1 MFGSNKDTKDN
12 NNNSNSSRSNS
23 AAPSRGL
30 NTVNEGTVLTGD
42 LEAQSDIRIDGTI
55 NGDLKC
61 QAKVIVGPKGT
72 IKGTVSCE
80 NAVIEGK
87 FDGTLSVRDSL
98 SIKET
103 ATVVGD
109 VTAKKISMNPGCN
122 FEGTLS
128 TKSSKGGGDKVSQM
142 KARENAKS

>member
-1 MFGSNKDTKDN
+1 MFGSSKDTKDN
-12 NNNSNSSRSNS
+12 NTSSNNGRGSNT
-23 AAPSRGL
+23 PSRGL
-30 NTVNEGTVLTGD
+30 NTVNEGTTLTGD

-61 QAKVIVGPKGT
+61 QAKVIIGPKGA
-72 IKGTVSCE
+72 IKGTVNCE

-87 FDGTLSVRDSL
+87 FDGTLTVRDSL

-103 ATVVGD
+103 ATIKGD
-109 VTAKKISMNPGCN
+109 VVTKKISMNPGCN

-128 TKSSKGGGDKVSQM
+128 TKGSKAGNNKVNEM

>member
-12 NNNSNSSRSNS
+12 TTSSSSNRGG

-30 NTVNEGTVLTGD
+30 NTVNEGTTLTGD
-42 LEAQSDIRIDGTI
+42 LEAQSDIRVDGTI
-55 NGDLKC
+55 NGDLRC
-61 QAKVIVGPKGT
+61 QAKVIIGPKGA
-72 IKGTVSCE
+72 IKGTVNCQ

-87 FDGTLSVRDSL
+87 FDGTLTVRDSL

-109 VTAKKISMNPGCN
+109 VNTKKISMSPGCN
-122 FEGTLS
+122 FDGTLS
-128 TKSSKGGGDKVSQM
+128 TKGGKAPASNKVAEM
-142 KARENAKS
+142 KARENVKS